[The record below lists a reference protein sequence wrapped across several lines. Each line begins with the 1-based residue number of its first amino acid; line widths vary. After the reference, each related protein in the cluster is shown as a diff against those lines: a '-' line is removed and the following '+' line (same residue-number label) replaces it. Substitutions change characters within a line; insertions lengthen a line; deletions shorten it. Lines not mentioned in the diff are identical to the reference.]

1 MCESNADDDGLHQV
15 YPNYGYF
22 QCITG
27 NCKKCGPDIVLMNI
41 LKENPGIMD
50 SNEKVTW
57 DRWEWGPNKRLNSC
71 RFDQKT
77 KTTSKKELIEMYLS
91 DLHAMSYHLFSCN
104 WN

>member
-1 MCESNADDDGLHQV
+1 
-15 YPNYGYF
+15 
-22 QCITG
+22 
-27 NCKKCGPDIVLMNI
+27 MNI

-57 DRWEWGPNKRLNSC
+57 DRWKWGPNERLNSH
-71 RFDQKT
+71 RLDQKT

-104 WN
+104 WNYDQFLNIKENLKDGQLLQVLDFGQNI